1 MSKHFIAKKYLPI
14 ALALAAFTTAGT
26 APVLAQQSGWGAGIS
41 TRNAQPFVHKQ
52 STKRSGAPTRGLPVT
67 AQSYRLVLGAQTR
80 SGLMNGLTDKGP
92 SKPSQ
97 HSAVI
102 CPG

>member
-26 APVLAQQSGWGAGIS
+26 TPVLAQQSGWAAGIS

-52 STKRSGAPTRGLPVT
+52 SINHSGYSAYARIT
-67 AQSYRLVLGAQTR
+67 AYRAVVPSSVGR
-80 SGLMNGLTDKGP
+80 PDPFGVNGWFNR
-92 SKPSQ
+92 
-97 HSAVI
+97 
-102 CPG
+102 